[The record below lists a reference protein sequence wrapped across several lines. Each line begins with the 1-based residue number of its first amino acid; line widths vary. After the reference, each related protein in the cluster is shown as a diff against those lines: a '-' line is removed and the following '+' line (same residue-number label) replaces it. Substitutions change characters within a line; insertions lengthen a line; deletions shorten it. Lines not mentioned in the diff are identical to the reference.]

1 VLVVSLVQVA
11 NHLAQLVIHLQALIV
26 DLISQTDLKQIIMLP
41 VVDVVVVDHLL
52 QGPTIMVLMKVD
64 QVVVETDIPV
74 TAETLLVQEINM
86 VLIHLEIQ
94 DLHLVKVM
102 LVELVLA
109 VRHIMVDPVEVVL
122 EALA

>member
-41 VVDVVVVDHLL
+41 VVDVVLVVLREA
-52 QGPTIMVLMKVD
+52 IIKLMLAV
-64 QVVVETDIPV
+64 QAVVETDIPV

>member
-1 VLVVSLVQVA
+1 MVRVTNPIA
-11 NHLAQLVIHLQALIV
+11 DLVIHLQALIV
-26 DLISQTDLKQIIMLP
+26 DLISPTDLKQIIMLP
-41 VVDVVVVDHLL
+41 VVDVVLVDHPN

-74 TAETLLVQEINM
+74 TAQIIQVQEINM

-102 LVELVLA
+102 LVEVVLA
-109 VRHIMVDPVEVVL
+109 LSHIKVEQVEVAL
-122 EALA
+122 EALV

>member
-1 VLVVSLVQVA
+1 MVSLVQVA
-11 NHLAQLVIHLQALIV
+11 NLIADLVIHLQALIV
-26 DLISQTDLKQIIMLP
+26 DLISPTDLKQIIMLP
-41 VVDVVVVDHLL
+41 VVDVVLVVLREAIIKL
-52 QGPTIMVLMKVD
+52 MVAV
-64 QVVVETDIPV
+64 QAVVETDIPV